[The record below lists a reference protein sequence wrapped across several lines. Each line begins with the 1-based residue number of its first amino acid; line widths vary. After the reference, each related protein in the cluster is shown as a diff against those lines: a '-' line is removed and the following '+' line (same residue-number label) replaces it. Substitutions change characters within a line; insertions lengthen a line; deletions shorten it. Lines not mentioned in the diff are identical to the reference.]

1 MNPVPQAALVIIAQ
15 ENGYFRANGLKVDI
29 SRFTTGKLAFDAVLG
44 GAADVA
50 TVADIPI
57 MYAAMSGQK
66 PAVLATIERSG
77 NSVKILARKDKGIR
91 QPSDLRGKRIATFKG
106 SSAEFFLDRF
116 LRKHGMTQRDVE
128 VVQLQPPD
136 MVAAIARGDV
146 AAISIW
152 EPHIHNGRSQL
163 QAGSAVFADP
173 DVYTETFNIAS
184 SAEYAQTAKATLIAF
199 LRALDRAALYVK
211 QSPDDAIARV
221 AAFVQMDP
229 KVLREIWPNFDLS
242 LAADPNL
249 PNLLREQAEFAIQ
262 SGVLAKPDKLPDFRG
277 VIDAKILAAA
287 RAPAKP

>member
-1 MNPVPQAALVIIAQ
+1 M
-15 ENGYFRANGLKVDI
+15 
-29 SRFTTGKLAFDAVLG
+29 
-44 GAADVA
+44 A